1 MTADKPMPP
10 GYKTRFSTTNQP
22 KKRSTMPE
30 IPLELRGDGQIPRST
45 LKALTNQFL
54 AMPSKSLERDIYK
67 NEKVP
72 AIYRLLAG
80 LIIKAINVSDV
91 NRSKFLLELC
101 EEDKDIHKY
110 LQTVSSNTREQVLE
124 KARAA
129 IKQLEGVEGVENDR
143 KTD

>member
-1 MTADKPMPP
+1 
-10 GYKTRFSTTNQP
+10 
-22 KKRSTMPE
+22 
-30 IPLELRGDGQIPRST
+30 
-45 LKALTNQFL
+45 
-54 AMPSKSLERDIYK
+54 MPSKSLERDIYK

>member
-1 MTADKPMPP
+1 MPADNPLPP
-10 GYKTRFSTTNQP
+10 GYKTRFSATHQP
-22 KKRSTMPE
+22 KKRTPPE

-54 AMPSKSLERDIYK
+54 AMPSKTLERDIYK